1 MTKRYSS
8 SSDALPGPMKM
19 STNLQTLSLIVFSR
33 AILLSLSDSN
43 YVRKEIKIEG
53 DLVLGGLFPIHEKGA
68 GMDECGRINE
78 DRGIQ
83 RLEAMLFA
91 IDEINRNSYL
101 LPGVVL
107 GVHILDTCSRDTYA
121 LEQSLEFVRA
131 SLTKVDET
139 EYICPDGSYAIQD
152 NSPLVIAGVI
162 GGSYSSVSIQVA
174 NLLRLFQIPQISYA
188 STSAK
193 LSDKSRYDYF
203 ARTVPPDF
211 YQAKAMAE
219 ILRLFNWTY
228 VSTVASEGDYGE
240 TGIEAFE
247 QEARLRNICIA
258 TSEKVGR
265 SNVKKSYDT
274 VIRELLQKPTAKV
287 VVLFMR
293 SDDAKELL
301 AAANRLNASFTWI
314 ASDGWGA
321 QESIVKGNENVAN
334 GAITLELAANPV
346 KEFDRYFQTLHPM
359 NNLRNPWFK
368 DFWEQKFQCA
378 LQNGNGQLK
387 ACEKHMSIDSTN
399 YEQESKIMFVINAV
413 YAMAHALHKLQRTLC
428 SNTTKLCDAMKPLDG
443 KKLYKD
449 YLLKI
454 NFSAPYWPPDADNI
468 VKFDAYGDGIGR
480 YNIFNF
486 QKTSGKYS
494 YVKVGHW
501 AETLSLENELIH
513 WPRYS
518 VPTSQCSEP
527 CARNE
532 MKNMQAG
539 DYCCWICIP
548 CEAYEYLADEFTCM
562 ACNPGQWPSED
573 LRGCYDLPEDSIMW
587 EDVWAIGPISIACVG
602 FICTFMVLAVFI
614 KHDDT
619 PLVKASGRELCYI
632 LLFGVFMSYCMTFF
646 FIAKP
651 SPVICT
657 LRRLGLGTSFAVCYS
672 ALLTKTNR
680 IARIFNGVKEGTQRP
695 KFISPSSQVFI
706 CMSLISVQIVLV
718 SVWLMLE
725 IPGTRRFTLPEKR
738 ETVILKCN
746 VRDSSMLI
754 SLTYDVVLVILCTV
768 YAFKTRK
775 CPENFNEAK
784 FIGFTMYTTCIIW
797 LAFLP
802 IFYVTSSDY
811 RVQTTTMCISV
822 SLSGFVVLGCMF
834 APKVHIIMFQP
845 QKNVTSHR
853 LHLNRFSVSGTATT
867 YSHSTVST
875 HYVPTICNGREIV
888 DSTTSSL

>member
-1 MTKRYSS
+1 MPAGVR
-8 SSDALPGPMKM
+8 
-19 STNLQTLSLIVFSR
+19 TLLIIMLFRGIQV
-33 AILLSLSDSN
+33 SLSDSGFA
-43 YVRKEIKIEG
+43 RKEIKIEG
-53 DLVLGGLFPIHEKGA
+53 DLVLGGLFPIHEKGL

-91 IDEINRNSYL
+91 IDEINRDPSL
-101 LPGVVL
+101 LPGVAL
-107 GVHILDTCSRDTYA
+107 GAHILDTCSRDTYA

-131 SLTKVDET
+131 SLTKVDDT
-139 EYICPDGSYAIQD
+139 EFICPDGSYALQE
-152 NSPLVIAGVI
+152 NTPLAIAGVI
-162 GGSYSSVSIQVA
+162 GGSFSSVSIQVA

-219 ILRLFNWTY
+219 ILRFFNWTY

-247 QEARLRNICIA
+247 QEARLRNICIS

-265 SNVKKSYDT
+265 SNVKKSYDA
-274 VIRELLQKPTAKV
+274 VIRQLQQKPNAKV
-287 VVLFMR
+287 AVLFMR
-293 SDDAKELL
+293 SDDARELL
-301 AAANRLNASFTWI
+301 AAAGRLNASFIWI

-321 QESIVKGNENVAN
+321 QESIVKSNEIVAD
-334 GAITLELAANPV
+334 GAITLELAAHPV
-346 KEFDRYFQTLHPM
+346 REFNRYFQQLNP
-359 NNLRNPWFK
+359 NSNSRNPWYK
-368 DFWEQKFQCA
+368 DFWEQKFQCTLHGA
-378 LQNGNGQLK
+378 NGDKASHLK
-387 ACEKHMSIDSTN
+387 PCGKHLAIDSSN
-399 YEQESKIMFVINAV
+399 FEPESKIMFVVNAV
-413 YAMAHALHKLQRTLC
+413 YAMAHALHKMQRTLC
-428 SNTTKLCDAMKPLDG
+428 SNTTKLCEAMKSLDG
-443 KKLYKD
+443 RKLYRD
-449 YLLKI
+449 YLLDI
-454 NFSAPYWPPDADNI
+454 NFKAPFSPPGIDSF
-468 VKFDAYGDGIGR
+468 VKFDANGDGMGR
-480 YNIFNF
+480 YNIFNY
-486 QKTSGKYS
+486 QRTAEKYT
-494 YVKVGHW
+494 YIQVGEW
-501 AETLSLENELIH
+501 AETLSLNSDLVR
-513 WPRYS
+513 WS
-518 VPTSQCSEP
+518 QGAVATPTSQCSDP
-527 CARNE
+527 CALNE
-532 MKNMQAG
+532 MKKMQAG
-539 DYCCWICIP
+539 EYCCWICTP
-548 CEAYEYLADEFTCM
+548 CDAHEYLADEFTC
-562 ACNPGQWPSED
+562 APCSPGQWPNDD
-573 LRGCYDLPEDSIMW
+573 LTGCYDLPEDYIMW
-587 EDVWAIGPISIACVG
+587 EDAWAIGPVAIACVG
-602 FICTFMVLAVFI
+602 FISTALVVGVFI
-614 KHDDT
+614 RHNDT

-632 LLFGVFMSYCMTFF
+632 LLLGVFMSYSMTFF

-651 SPVICT
+651 SPAICT

-680 IARIFNGVKEGTQRP
+680 IARIFGGVKDGAQRP
-695 KFISPSSQVFI
+695 RFISPSSQVFI
-706 CMSLISVQIVLV
+706 CLSLISVQLVLV
-718 SVWLMLE
+718 SVWLLLE
-725 IPGTRRFTLPEKR
+725 VPGTRRFTLPERR

-746 VRDSSMLI
+746 VRDSSMLL
-754 SLTYDVVLVILCTV
+754 SLSYDVVLVVLCTV

-853 LHLNRFSVSGTATT
+853 HNLNRFSVSGAAAAT
-867 YSHSTVST
+867 YSHGSVGA
-875 HYVPTICNGREIV
+875 HYVPTVCNGREIV